1 MCVILKAIPNY
12 NSHTTRM
19 IERRE
24 DHVNHDESTEHDVNM
39 EDMDDTEIVFQ
50 IILYAGNARSSAMEA
65 IELAK
70 AGKFREAKDELATA
84 KKELVSSHKI
94 QTRIIRKEAAGEKT
108 EMSVMMV
115 HAQDHLMNAITIRDM
130 ASEFVDLY
138 ERIDQFV
145 PKS

>member
-1 MCVILKAIPNY
+1 MN
-12 NSHTTRM
+12 N
-19 IERRE
+19 
-24 DHVNHDESTEHDVNM
+24 DESAEHDVNM

-70 AGKFREAKDELATA
+70 AGKFQESREELASA

-115 HAQDHLMNAITIRDM
+115 HAQDHLMNAITIHDM
-130 ASEFVDLY
+130 ASEFINLY
-138 ERIDQFV
+138 ERIDQLGL
-145 PKS
+145 KS

>member
-1 MCVILKAIPNY
+1 MN
-12 NSHTTRM
+12 N
-19 IERRE
+19 
-24 DHVNHDESTEHDVNM
+24 DESAEHDVNM

-70 AGKFREAKDELATA
+70 AGKFQESREELASA

-115 HAQDHLMNAITIRDM
+115 HAQDHLMNAITIHDM
-130 ASEFVDLY
+130 ASEFIDLY
-138 ERIDQFV
+138 ERIDRLGL
-145 PKS
+145 KS

>member
-1 MCVILKAIPNY
+1 
-12 NSHTTRM
+12 
-19 IERRE
+19 
-24 DHVNHDESTEHDVNM
+24 M

-70 AGKFREAKDELATA
+70 AGKFREAKEELASA

-115 HAQDHLMNAITIRDM
+115 HAQDHLMNALTIRDM

-138 ERIDQFV
+138 ERMDQFV

>member
-1 MCVILKAIPNY
+1 MCVMLKAIPNY
-12 NSHTTRM
+12 NSHTNKM

-70 AGKFREAKDELATA
+70 AGKFREAKEELASA
-84 KKELVSSHKI
+84 KKNWCPPTRFKPESSV
-94 QTRIIRKEAAGEKT
+94 RKQRVKKQRCL
-108 EMSVMMV
+108 S
-115 HAQDHLMNAITIRDM
+115 
-130 ASEFVDLY
+130 
-138 ERIDQFV
+138 
-145 PKS
+145 

>member
-1 MCVILKAIPNY
+1 MN
-12 NSHTTRM
+12 N
-19 IERRE
+19 
-24 DHVNHDESTEHDVNM
+24 DESVEHAVNM

-70 AGKFREAKDELATA
+70 AGKFRESKEELASA

-94 QTRIIRKEAAGEKT
+94 QTRIIRKEAAGAKT

-115 HAQDHLMNAITIRDM
+115 HAQDHLMNAITIHDM
-130 ASEFVDLY
+130 ASEFIDLY
-138 ERIDQFV
+138 ERIDQLGL
-145 PKS
+145 KS

>member
-1 MCVILKAIPNY
+1 MN
-12 NSHTTRM
+12 N
-19 IERRE
+19 
-24 DHVNHDESTEHDVNM
+24 DESAEHDVNM

-70 AGKFREAKDELATA
+70 AGKFQESREELASA

-108 EMSVMMV
+108 EMSVMIV
-115 HAQDHLMNAITIRDM
+115 HAQDHLMNAITIHDM
-130 ASEFVDLY
+130 ASEFIDLY
-138 ERIDQFV
+138 ERIDQLGL
-145 PKS
+145 KS